1 MSARRE
7 KRLRKLEARVAYLE
21 GRVHSV
27 EKRQLDQLE
36 REEMYFGMVMAPQ
49 TVIRTDP
56 QPSPRR
62 SLWRRLLDAF
72 MGKDGTDLEFH
83 LCDTCRHPTKEVSGC
98 WDGVDEK
105 TGKLTGGFTFTCKN
119 KFCPTFKNMRAAEQ
133 EAKRREAAAAEE
145 NQKNGTDPDVFLELR
160 RKCRLTLYQVSQM
173 AGVSSST
180 VSAWETGREP
190 FPADKYLEIC
200 RRMREMIEGKEEDKK

>member
-1 MSARRE
+1 MSITANEHRRCAACRE
-7 KRLRKLEARVAYLE
+7 PSKRPV
-21 GRVHSV
+21 
-27 EKRQLDQLE
+27 
-36 REEMYFGMVMAPQ
+36 
-49 TVIRTDP
+49 
-56 QPSPRR
+56 
-62 SLWRRLLDAF
+62 
-72 MGKDGTDLEFH
+72 
-83 LCDTCRHPTKEVSGC
+83 GC

-105 TGKLTGGFTFTCKN
+105 TGKFTGGFTFTCKN
-119 KFCPTFKNMRAAEQ
+119 KCCPTFKKMRAAEQ

-200 RRMREMIEGKEEDKK
+200 RCMREMIGRKEEGVILTYNGSPQPPSWNKYDPEQLTQEITAQTSTGIYTAKFTLKGE